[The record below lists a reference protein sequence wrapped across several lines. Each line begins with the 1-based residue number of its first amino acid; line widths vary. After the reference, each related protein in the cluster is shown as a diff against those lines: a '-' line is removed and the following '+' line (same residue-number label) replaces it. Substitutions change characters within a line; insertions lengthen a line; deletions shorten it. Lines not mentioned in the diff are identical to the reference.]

1 MPYIWLKLDNA
12 AKLYPGIISK
22 RLTCVFRFSAYIKEG
37 EVDVKRLKAAAEHA
51 LNRTPYYS
59 MIIRRGLFWNYLE
72 MPQKPQ
78 VSVCEEK
85 PNCICAPMGQKDGEH
100 LVRILYYKKKIALEA
115 SHILT
120 DGAGA
125 LELFKDILG
134 EYFNLPA
141 PEHAE
146 KLRKDYLFDK
156 YAQVCRPTAPDA
168 PMSKAWRT
176 KLHAGRKL
184 RATSFILD
192 SVAVAKK
199 AKSIGSTVGAY
210 INALYVKS
218 LIKTAI
224 SEGKSLSDNGI
235 IRICMP
241 INLRRIFKIQTP
253 RNFYLSLY
261 PTFRIDDSFGIDYL
275 ALSTNVQINS
285 MLRRD
290 TLNAQMSRNLEG
302 EFNRTVRNIPRLA
315 KSLALKIIY
324 RTSAMKPISGIY
336 SNMGKTALQS
346 FLEDKISHME
356 FLPTPNP
363 LTRTNIGAI
372 CLGKTLC
379 ITALSYTEN
388 PVLENIFRERLIS
401 ENLEFKVYGNF

>member
-1 MPYIWLKLDNA
+1 M
-12 AKLYPGIISK
+12 
-22 RLTCVFRFSAYIKEG
+22 
-37 EVDVKRLKAAAEHA
+37 
-51 LNRTPYYS
+51 
-59 MIIRRGLFWNYLE
+59 
-72 MPQKPQ
+72 
-78 VSVCEEK
+78 
-85 PNCICAPMGQKDGEH
+85 
-100 LVRILYYKKKIALEA
+100 
-115 SHILT
+115 
-120 DGAGA
+120 
-125 LELFKDILG
+125 
-134 EYFNLPA
+134 
-141 PEHAE
+141 
-146 KLRKDYLFDK
+146 
-156 YAQVCRPTAPDA
+156 
-168 PMSKAWRT
+168 
-176 KLHAGRKL
+176 
-184 RATSFILD
+184 
-192 SVAVAKK
+192 
-199 AKSIGSTVGAY
+199 
-210 INALYVKS
+210 
-218 LIKTAI
+218 AI
-224 SEGKSLSDNGI
+224 SEGKSPSDNGI

-324 RTSAMKPISGIY
+324 RTSAMKPISGIH